1 MGFVDLNN
9 SGGPGSSGYGPV
21 PTPLYR
27 YLDTSGDGSG
37 TKNAI
42 GNYSSTAD
50 IFYIQ
55 PAAGQ
60 VFRIVRMIIL
70 IGGKA
75 SSVKTDTY
83 GSLSALTNGVTVR
96 VQNDGG
102 TVINLTDGIP
112 VKTNAGWGGLCFDSV
127 IYSSTSN
134 TDTFNRVRWTFER
147 AGYPIRLDGSSN
159 ERLEVLLNDDF
170 TGGGGADALT
180 SHYFMAQGYIEGTT

>member
-27 YLDTSGDGSG
+27 YLDTVGDGSG

-42 GNYSSTAD
+42 GNYSGAGQE
-50 IFYIQ
+50 IFFIQ
-55 PAAGQ
+55 PSVSQ
-60 VFRIVRMIIL
+60 VFRIVRMIIF

-75 SSVKTDTY
+75 SSVKTDSY
-83 GSLSALTNGVTVR
+83 GSIAALTNGVTAR
-96 VQNDGG
+96 VQNNG
-102 TVINLTDGIP
+102 TVIDLTDGLP
-112 VKTNAGWGGLCFDSV
+112 VKTNSGWGGLCFDSE

-147 AGYPIRLDGSSN
+147 SGYPIRLDGSNN
-159 ERLEVLLNDDF
+159 EKLEIVLNDDF
-170 TGGGGADALT
+170 TDGAGPNALT
-180 SHYFMAQGYIEGTT
+180 SHYFMVHGYIEGST